1 MMVRKVKVAA
11 LFLKIAAVT
20 GYVIIGHVQQISA
33 DESLSFD
40 RETPVVRVYQKTH
53 KAVVNISGERLVAV
67 PVGPRFD
74 WPDMFDHWGPVFQE
88 QLPVLGSGVV
98 VHEDGYII
106 TNAHVTKGTEKI
118 RVAFSDGREFPARV
132 VSEDESTDLA
142 VLQITT
148 SEKLP
153 FIRLG
158 RSRDLMIG
166 ETVIAIGNPYGY
178 SHTLTT
184 GVVSAVERDIKI
196 EEGFWLRGLIQ
207 TDAPINPGNS
217 GGPLLNINGELIG
230 INSAIRAE
238 AENIGFAIPVDAL
251 AENLQHMFLPEGM
264 RRIWLGLAVGQVERR
279 YGDTGLVVESVSK
292 GSLAESKGMSAG
304 CMILEVDGQKP
315 TSVIDFYIKIGKKR
329 IGQQIKI
336 RYMPPG
342 ASKDNSRFVDIKLLE
357 RPLPDGQ
364 RLAKEFFQMEVSE
377 LSERIARKFGFAR
390 AYPVLIINDL
400 ETQGI
405 AARQGL
411 EPGDLILQINK
422 RTVRNIRELSLEME
436 NVTEGDIIELRI
448 LRITSGIFGEVR
460 RRLVVELKAQS
471 KKEQDVLL

>member
-1 MMVRKVKVAA
+1 MVRKVKVAA

-20 GYVIIGHVQQISA
+20 GYVITGHVKQISA
-33 DESLSFD
+33 DENLSFD

-67 PVGPRFD
+67 PVEPRFD
-74 WPDMFDHWGPVFQE
+74 WPDMFDHWGPIFQE

-106 TNAHVTKGTEKI
+106 TNAHVTKDTEKI

-166 ETVIAIGNPYGY
+166 ETMIAIGNPYGY

-264 RRIWLGLAVGQVERR
+264 RRVWLGLTVGRVEKRSST
-279 YGDTGLVVESVSK
+279 TGLVVESVSK
-292 GSLAESKGMSAG
+292 GSPAESKGMSAG
-304 CMILEVDGQKP
+304 CMILEVDGQKL
-315 TSVIDFYIKIGKKR
+315 TSVIDFYIKIGKKK

-336 RYMPPG
+336 RYMPGG
-342 ASKDNSRFVDIKLLE
+342 ASKNNSRVIDIKLSE
-357 RPLPDGQ
+357 RPIPDGQ

-377 LSERIARKFGFAR
+377 LGERVARKFGFAR
-390 AYPVLIINDL
+390 AYPVLIITNA
-400 ETQGI
+400 EAQGA

-411 EPGDLILQINK
+411 EAGDLILQINK

-436 NVTEGDIIELRI
+436 NVTEGDIIKLRI

-460 RRLVVELKAQS
+460 RRFVVELKAQS

>member
-1 MMVRKVKVAA
+1 
-11 LFLKIAAVT
+11 
-20 GYVIIGHVQQISA
+20 
-33 DESLSFD
+33 
-40 RETPVVRVYQKTH
+40 
-53 KAVVNISGERLVAV
+53 
-67 PVGPRFD
+67 
-74 WPDMFDHWGPVFQE
+74 
-88 QLPVLGSGVV
+88 
-98 VHEDGYII
+98 
-106 TNAHVTKGTEKI
+106 
-118 RVAFSDGREFPARV
+118 
-132 VSEDESTDLA
+132 
-142 VLQITT
+142 
-148 SEKLP
+148 LP

-264 RRIWLGLAVGQVERR
+264 HRIRLGLTVGRVEKR
-279 YGDTGLVVESVSK
+279 GSTTGLVVESVNK
-292 GSLAESKGMSAG
+292 GSPAESKGVSVG
-304 CMILEVDGQKP
+304 GMILEVDGQKL
-315 TSVIDFYIKIGKKR
+315 TSVIDLYVKIDKKKV
-329 IGQQIKI
+329 GQQIKI
-336 RYMPPG
+336 RYVPPAG
-342 ASKDNSRFVDIKLLE
+342 SQADSQVIEIKLME
-357 RPLPDGQ
+357 RPLPDGR

-377 LSERIARKFGFAR
+377 LNERVARRFGFAR
-390 AYPVLIINDL
+390 AYPVLIITDL
-400 ETQGI
+400 EAQGI

-411 EPGDLILQINK
+411 KPGDLILQINK
-422 RTVRNIRELSLEME
+422 RTIRNIRELSLEME
-436 NVTEGDIIELRI
+436 NITEGDIVELRI

-471 KKEQDVLL
+471 KKRTR